1 MKNLLPLLARLL
13 AGGALMGV
21 LVVGIAAVVPPP
33 VQAGPCFCPLVYAPV
48 ICDNGKTYPNQCVA
62 DCHNAK
68 NCVPTGGL

>member
-1 MKNLLPLLARLL
+1 MKSVLVRLL
-13 AGGALMGV
+13 AGGALV
-21 LVVGIAAVVPPP
+21 AALVIGIAAVLPPP

-48 ICDNGKTYPNQCVA
+48 ICDHGKTYPNQCVA